1 MGASGDPVVR
11 VAQLASLVLGAI
23 DAGFSCLMPKPG
35 SLAERFTGPSA
46 GAWHEWAPGI
56 LASAAAT
63 HVAAA
68 VAPSER
74 SMATVAL
81 LRGTVAPGHLS
92 LIALD
97 PAMRRRSTGLFAMN
111 AGAAALSWWASRRLR
126 P

>member
-11 VAQLASLVLGAI
+11 AAQLASLALGAI
-23 DAGFSCLMPKPG
+23 DAGFSYLMPRPG
-35 SLAERFTGPSA
+35 SLAERFTGPSS

-56 LASAAAT
+56 LASAAAAHT
-63 HVAAA
+63 VAV

-97 PAMRRRSTGLFAMN
+97 PTMRRRSTGLFAMN
-111 AGAAALSWWASRRLR
+111 AGAAVLSWWASRRLR
-126 P
+126 S

>member
-11 VAQLASLVLGAI
+11 AAQLASLALGAM
-23 DAGFSCLMPKPG
+23 DAGYAYLMPKRG
-35 SLAERFTGPSA
+35 SLAARFTGASS

-56 LASAAAT
+56 LASAAAA
-63 HVAAA
+63 HAAAA
-68 VAPSER
+68 VAPTER

-97 PAMRRRSTGLFAMN
+97 PTWRRRSTGLFAMN

>member
-11 VAQLASLVLGAI
+11 AARLASLALGAI
-23 DAGFSCLMPKPG
+23 DAGYAYLMPRRGP
-35 SLAERFTGPSA
+35 LAERFTGPSS

-56 LASAAAT
+56 LASAAAAHAT
-63 HVAAA
+63 AV

-97 PAMRRRSTGLFAMN
+97 PAMRKRSTGLFAMN
-111 AGAAALSWWASRRLR
+111 AGAAVLSWWASRRLR
-126 P
+126 S

>member
-1 MGASGDPVVR
+1 VGASGDPVVR
-11 VAQLASLVLGAI
+11 AAQLTSLALGAI
-23 DAGFSCLMPKPG
+23 DAGYAYLLPRPG
-35 SLAERFTGPSA
+35 SLAERFTGPSS

-56 LASAAAT
+56 LASAAAA
-63 HVAAA
+63 HAAAA

-97 PAMRRRSTGLFAMN
+97 RTMRRRSTGLFALN
-111 AGAAALSWWASRRLR
+111 AGAAVLSWWASRRLR
-126 P
+126 S